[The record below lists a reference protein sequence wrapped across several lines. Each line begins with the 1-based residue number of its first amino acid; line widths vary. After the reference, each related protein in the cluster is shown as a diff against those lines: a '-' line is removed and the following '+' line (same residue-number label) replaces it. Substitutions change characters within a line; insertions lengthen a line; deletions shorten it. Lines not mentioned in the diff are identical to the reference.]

1 MLLPGYHL
9 TGRRLSVDETN
20 GYAKNR
26 RDSTFMPSLPQSQEE
41 SNRRTS
47 LSTPSPAPSP
57 TKSPAKSP
65 KKRKSKNN
73 RRKSRDFNISVL
85 PAFMGGKKRI
95 PAKMNELA
103 EEKRLHS
110 PPQVQTKRETLIEL
124 EFWPFWHTA
133 VMQQPFWYGGQ
144 FYKKMKGK
152 TKFPT
157 VSVHF
162 LFPPILTFME
172 SHF

>member
-57 TKSPAKSP
+57 TKSP